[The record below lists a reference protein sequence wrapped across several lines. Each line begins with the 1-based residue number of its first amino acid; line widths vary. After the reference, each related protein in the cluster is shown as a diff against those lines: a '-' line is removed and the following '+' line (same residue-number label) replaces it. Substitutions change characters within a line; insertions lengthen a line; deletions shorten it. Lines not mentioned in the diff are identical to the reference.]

1 MKKINHKTRML
12 VGASMDFDNHA
23 PELIIKGT
31 PGIGDAMYAVNIA
44 YNRSFIYQKKVV
56 LIFKWYH
63 ARSFNFH
70 MEDPETI
77 IQKVNYLDK
86 FYAKDFTNVII
97 KHEFNCTDMQLW
109 YDRHDGFHRRMIK
122 SNKFSIKYT
131 DWHFADWCRKE
142 VIPKKI
148 VMWNQTGNA
157 NLPRPYKRPFDRE
170 AWTRAKD
177 LMDMQ
182 GWDVVEIDYR
192 TPIREAFWH
201 INTCECTVSYEGMWH
216 YVAKNFQKPM
226 IVLTKD
232 LITRHHTPNAMIYQ
246 VPKRLEHKIEYFYRF
261 DKKVQRAKDYNKV
274 EVNKIKALY
283 HEG

>member
-1 MKKINHKTRML
+1 MKQINQKVRREIGSSMNFNNNTPYL
-12 VGASMDFDNHA
+12 V
-23 PELIIKGT
+23 IKGT
-31 PGIGDAMYAVNIA
+31 PGIGDAMYALNLA
-44 YNRSFIYQKKVV
+44 HNRSFIFQTKVN
-56 LIFKWYH
+56 LLFRWYH
-63 ARSFNFH
+63 SRSFNYH

-77 IQKVNYLDK
+77 IQKVNYIQR
-86 FYAKDFTNVII
+86 FYEKEFTDVKID
-97 KHEFNCTDMQLW
+97 HTFNETSTQLW
-109 YDRHDGFHRRMIK
+109 VERHQGLHRKMLK
-122 SNKFSIKYT
+122 NNSYSFKYN

-157 NLPRPYKRPFDRE
+157 NPPRGYKRPFDRE
-170 AWTRAKD
+170 EWTLAKD

-232 LITRHHTPNAMIYQ
+232 IITKHHTPNAMIYQ
-246 VPKRLEHKIEYFYRF
+246 VPKVKEHKIEYFYRF

-274 EVNKIKALY
+274 EVDKFKAIY